1 MPDSL
6 EPPTWG
12 APAQSGCIAAG
23 TGATVGEHGRHVPFS
38 YHLGVPCL
46 STHVLGAV
54 LEAKFALVRQH
65 LHRCRPCTGRW
76 PDQAFGLPLCTGA
89 GLRPAHAPCA
99 GPGLRP
105 AHAPC
110 TGPGPRPAPAPCTG
124 PGPRP
129 AHAPC
134 TGPRLSRPGGLPCC
148 PCALHSGWT
157 VTGPSAKR
165 APCPKAHQHL

>member
-1 MPDSL
+1 MSKGGAKAMIRGIQPKDICSGQTSAL
-6 EPPTWG
+6 APQTWSSWCYWLVG
-12 APAQSGCIAAG
+12 GGC
-23 TGATVGEHGRHVPFS
+23 PS
-38 YHLGVPCL
+38 
-46 STHVLGAV
+46 V

-110 TGPGPRPAPAPCTG
+110 AGPSPGLPMPLRRGRPPARPALGRWVPARWPVPSTE
-124 PGPRP
+124 
-129 AHAPC
+129 
-134 TGPRLSRPGGLPCC
+134 GGASLKLEGQAC
-148 PCALHSGWT
+148 PIE
-157 VTGPSAKR
+157 
-165 APCPKAHQHL
+165 KATLYCMM